1 MPISLEAAAFWL
13 APGVRADDVKDDIAR
28 LAPLTS
34 LSRELYDEHSDL
46 LHWIYTALESGVHCS
61 FPGHGGYPETF
72 DPRKRPWYLFARE
85 RGEATGNPPIVDAS
99 TGQVMISVSAP
110 VRGPDGSFA
119 GVTGIDVRLLDV
131 LERIRAREDWTAN
144 GQAILAAFEKN
155 GPRDRMIVLSQRGY
169 LAGDR
174 KWDVPV
180 EVATLKEDHPVFS
193 KMLADLHGGRSGV
206 RRMPYEGKDCMWGYS
221 ALRDLQRTAL
231 LLVVPMEHV
240 VKDAQD
246 AETDVLTRTDT
257 QLLAIGATLLLVM
270 GIVLLLAVR
279 GSRVVT
285 KPVSR
290 LAAAARSVADGDLAA
305 RADVKS
311 RDELGDLA
319 QTFNAM
325 VPQLEERMKMRESL
339 QLAMEVQ
346 QALLPKGSPDLEGF
360 DISGVCNF
368 CDETGGDYYD
378 FLQDGPYLG
387 IVVGDV
393 TGHGI
398 APALLMATARAL
410 LRSHALMAES
420 LAGLLSDVN
429 RHLTGDS
436 SEGRFMTLFCLVI
449 DSERQELHWASAGH
463 DPALVYSAARDEFSE
478 LPGKDIP
485 LGIEADWT
493 YHERSRQGFET
504 GEVIVIGTD
513 GVWETRNE
521 AGEQFGTERLKE
533 VVRRSAA
540 RTAAEIQDAV
550 TQAVEAFRGE
560 RAQQDD
566 VTLVVVKRVG

>member
-1 MPISLEAAAFWL
+1 MSIRYKLLLLLVGIAILPLMFAGWYARSSTRDLGRGLAKEFHDELVERAEHKLNLLADLHGRIVLGEGERIFLALKLQVAAVERALASPPRPDVKFHLATDFDRGDNVPPDTGPVSPKHLRVRDDGRAERMPISLEAAAFWL

-285 KPVSR
+285 KPVSP
-290 LAAAARSVADGDLAA
+290 LAAAPRSVADGDLAA

-360 DISGVCNF
+360 
-368 CDETGGDYYD
+368 
-378 FLQDGPYLG
+378 
-387 IVVGDV
+387 
-393 TGHGI
+393 
-398 APALLMATARAL
+398 
-410 LRSHALMAES
+410 
-420 LAGLLSDVN
+420 
-429 RHLTGDS
+429 
-436 SEGRFMTLFCLVI
+436 
-449 DSERQELHWASAGH
+449 
-463 DPALVYSAARDEFSE
+463 
-478 LPGKDIP
+478 
-485 LGIEADWT
+485 
-493 YHERSRQGFET
+493 
-504 GEVIVIGTD
+504 
-513 GVWETRNE
+513 
-521 AGEQFGTERLKE
+521 
-533 VVRRSAA
+533 
-540 RTAAEIQDAV
+540 
-550 TQAVEAFRGE
+550 
-560 RAQQDD
+560 
-566 VTLVVVKRVG
+566 